1 MQSMFKSFS
10 ICLLLASAF
19 LLAGCQKEET
29 LKDADAIYVKF
40 VNKAGGDLSGL
51 AVSRADVGD
60 LSKGKS
66 SDYIQYEALGEQ
78 FKFALID
85 AVCTMN
91 GKKHFRSSACSGICG
106 TPSAPNSKW
115 LEKGYYK
122 VVITKSNEL
131 GGNYLDFRLLN

>member
-1 MQSMFKSFS
+1 MKSIFKTLSF
-10 ICLLLASAF
+10 CLLAAGAF
-19 LLAGCQKEET
+19 LLAGCQKEDT

-40 VNKAGGDLSGL
+40 VNKAGADISGL

-66 SDYIQYEALGEQ
+66 SDYIRYEALGEQ
-78 FKFALID
+78 FKFALLE

-115 LEKGYYK
+115 LGKGYYK
-122 VVITKSNEL
+122 VFITKSNEL
-131 GGNYLDFRLLN
+131 GGNYLDFRLSN